1 MGSLIVI
8 FSELIINALEQ
19 VKSITYIPYINTYT
33 LFTLE
38 IYRVAVELISLRK
51 WVKNKIKYTI
61 LQFQYYL

>member
-51 WVKNKIKYTI
+51 
-61 LQFQYYL
+61 